1 MCPLVCGIQDSYY
14 VNEWLASFRKRLPIK
29 GINMSNKESNANI
42 RFNRSE
48 IQWLILALQFA
59 EKCSELCSQTD
70 MSNAFQ
76 KLRVDL
82 VKIKDALIEKE
93 NTVVS

>member
-1 MCPLVCGIQDSYY
+1 
-14 VNEWLASFRKRLPIK
+14 
-29 GINMSNKESNANI
+29 MSNKESNANI

-59 EKCSELCSQTD
+59 EKVLNYVVNND
-70 MSNAFQ
+70 NYNAFQ

-82 VKIKDALIEKE
+82 VKIKDAF
-93 NTVVS
+93 N